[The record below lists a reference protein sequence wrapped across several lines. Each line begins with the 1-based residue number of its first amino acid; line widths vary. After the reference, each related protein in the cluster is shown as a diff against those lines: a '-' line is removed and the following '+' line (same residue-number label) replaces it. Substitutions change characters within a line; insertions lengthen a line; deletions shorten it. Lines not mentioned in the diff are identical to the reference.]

1 MSKHTKARKPLLK
14 LNLRKPCLQPE
25 KGFSFEVFF
34 SFAKR
39 PSVRKFPATIRTA
52 SKKKTTD
59 SVIPPTCEGTEY
71 CKDED
76 DVLFELEPGDTFLIF
91 FMK

>member
-1 MSKHTKARKPLLK
+1 M
-14 LNLRKPCLQPE
+14 
-25 KGFSFEVFF
+25 
-34 SFAKR
+34 
-39 PSVRKFPATIRTA
+39 RKFPATIRTA